1 MVVERFGCK
10 YTMPTGRTQIS
21 AVIPNFIPVSGKKIR
36 QDEDQTDLYKLGRL
50 DLNSA
55 DPQPAGRALG
65 GTSKQKNC
73 RQHSGTDHIDKRGK
87 SEILMVIN
95 QRQNQTDNQGY
106 NHSDNLFYHRGTV
119 LIAGAPDNQNAENT
133 QQNHINEGSKVVI
146 SKLVIEYHAVNG
158 SLK

>member
-1 MVVERFGCK
+1 
-10 YTMPTGRTQIS
+10 
-21 AVIPNFIPVSGKKIR
+21 
-36 QDEDQTDLYKLGRL
+36 
-50 DLNSA
+50 
-55 DPQPAGRALG
+55 
-65 GTSKQKNC
+65 
-73 RQHSGTDHIDKRGK
+73 
-87 SEILMVIN
+87 MVIN
-95 QRQNQTDNQGY
+95 QGQNQTDNQGY